1 MMEAMRRQQELV
13 MQLRALVLPL
23 LYALFDDVI
32 ACNISVAS
40 KIEGFLMMMTT
51 TGAGGGPVDDLLD
64 DKSLAMLR
72 EFRPKPETNG
82 GPNPLPRRR
91 TRPRNPS
98 PPNLTAAC
106 YPAPAVL
113 VPWLGIG
120 GGGTTAP
127 APAASI
133 YAVPTVEVSEPGE
146 VCAICKEDLP
156 MAAAARRLPW
166 GHPYHSCI
174 VPWLELHNSSLSA
187 APASP
192 PTPPPSN
199 RRRSR
204 IRCRP
209 LLPLIQL
216 PSQAA
221 ATASE
226 QGEATTV
233 VLSV

>member
-1 MMEAMRRQQELV
+1 MDELV
-13 MQLRALVLPL
+13 LATPHLQI
-23 LYALFDDVI
+23 Y
-32 ACNISVAS
+32 
-40 KIEGFLMMMTT
+40 
-51 TGAGGGPVDDLLD
+51 GG
-64 DKSLAMLR
+64 ML
-72 EFRPKPETNG
+72 
-82 GPNPLPRRR
+82 
-91 TRPRNPS
+91 
-98 PPNLTAAC
+98 
-106 YPAPAVL
+106 PAPAVL

-174 VPWLELHNSSLSA
+174 VPWLELHNSCPVCRSRLPSN
-187 APASP
+187 PTTEQSSEEQDTLP
-192 PTPPPSN
+192 PTAASD
-199 RRRSR
+199 
-204 IRCRP
+204 
-209 LLPLIQL
+209 QL